1 MVSVSD
7 DRNLFALISSRL
19 NSGAVI
25 STVDSNRSTKRVVYL
40 HTVRAAVL
48 TQATSSDAYDTYSDA
63 ERMERVRDMS
73 IELVPMSK
81 VTSKKQFEA
90 TKSKKR
96 KHELENKDIQ
106 RIKHDANTKS
116 KREAASKADKATAT
130 KKMKKTKKTKKKKE
144 HTEVKNTF
152 CTRLL
157 STALQ
162 IERTTTP
169 ASLLR
174 RAPTTMKSLFLL

>member
-1 MVSVSD
+1 M
-7 DRNLFALISSRL
+7 
-19 NSGAVI
+19 
-25 STVDSNRSTKRVVYL
+25 
-40 HTVRAAVL
+40 
-48 TQATSSDAYDTYSDA
+48 
-63 ERMERVRDMS
+63 
-73 IELVPMSK
+73 
-81 VTSKKQFEA
+81 
-90 TKSKKR
+90 
-96 KHELENKDIQ
+96 
-106 RIKHDANTKS
+106 
-116 KREAASKADKATAT
+116 
-130 KKMKKTKKTKKKKE
+130 KKMKKKKKTKKKKKKE